1 VVGVKTLEKGEF
13 IDRTMALLRAQ
24 RIFVDS
30 GVTNNISV
38 AFEIYQE
45 MLATQERAI
54 KLSANEHTPINQKV
68 ESIEEK
74 CPVCGKNLVLLPPC
88 CNSKFGTKECLSCGW
103 KVMLTL

>member
-1 VVGVKTLEKGEF
+1 MKTLEKDEF

-54 KLSANEHTPINQKV
+54 HLSANEHTSVSQKA
-68 ESIEEK
+68 ESIKEK
-74 CPVCGKNLVLLPPC
+74 CPVCEKNLVLFPPC